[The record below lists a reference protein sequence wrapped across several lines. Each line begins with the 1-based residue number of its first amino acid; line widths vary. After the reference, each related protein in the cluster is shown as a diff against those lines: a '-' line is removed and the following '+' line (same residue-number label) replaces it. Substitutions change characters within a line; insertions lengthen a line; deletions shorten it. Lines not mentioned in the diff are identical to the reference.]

1 MNRTR
6 FSPDKLFSYQSCYN
20 SLAGALAKD
29 ECYMRPVQ
37 EQTNMDLISGSHS
50 IGQNL
55 YHLEW
60 CPKYRYNMFKQ
71 EENKKLC
78 EEVLRR
84 VAKRHNIK
92 ITELCVMP
100 DHIHTVVGIPPTMS
114 VSKALQLLKGASS
127 HELFKRKPHFRCRYP
142 KGHIWSPG
150 KFYRSV
156 GDTDAETVIQYVRD
170 QRLQQ
175 TNLDIFPKTTK
186 GAS

>member
-1 MNRTR
+1 MN
-6 FSPDKLFSYQSCYN
+6 
-20 SLAGALAKD
+20 
-29 ECYMRPVQ
+29 
-37 EQTNMDLISGSHS
+37 LISGSHS

-60 CPKYRYNMFKQ
+60 CPKYRHNMFKR

-78 EEVLRR
+78 EEVLHE
-84 VAKRHNIK
+84 VAKRHNII
-92 ITELCVMP
+92 ITELSVMS

-127 HELFKRKPHFRCRYP
+127 RELFKRKPHLRCRYH
-142 KGHIWSPG
+142 KGHFWSPG

-156 GDTDAETVIQYVRD
+156 GDADMDTVLQYVRN

-175 TNLDIFPKTTK
+175 TSLNDFPFPVLPAT
-186 GAS
+186 

>member
-1 MNRTR
+1 MN
-6 FSPDKLFSYQSCYN
+6 L
-20 SLAGALAKD
+20 
-29 ECYMRPVQ
+29 V
-37 EQTNMDLISGSHS
+37 SGSHS

-60 CPKYRYNMFKQ
+60 CPKYRYNMFKR

-78 EEVLRR
+78 EDVLQE
-84 VAKRHNIK
+84 VAKRHNIE

-100 DHIHTVVGIPPTMS
+100 DHIHIIVGIPPTMS

-127 HELFKRKPHFRCRYP
+127 RELFKRKPHLRCRYH
-142 KGHIWSPG
+142 KGHFWSPG

-156 GDTDAETVIQYVRD
+156 GDADMDTVLQYVRN

-175 TNLDIFPKTTK
+175 TSLNDFPSPILPAT
-186 GAS
+186 